1 MIIQDPPLHL
11 LSPCPRAPEVS
22 PLSERA
28 QEEQMPPKAKREMPK
43 ERAERM
49 DQRERVAGFL
59 GAVAHDHAESVS
71 VAPCDK
77 FIS

>member
-1 MIIQDPPLHL
+1 
-11 LSPCPRAPEVS
+11 
-22 PLSERA
+22 
-28 QEEQMPPKAKREMPK
+28 MPPKAKREMPK

-59 GAVAHDHAESVS
+59 GAVAHNHAESVS